1 MNKKELKKVK
11 ELKDIYDKME
21 SYYKSEQFKK
31 DFENNNRILNGVQNY
46 IERKNNNIDNSII
59 YF

>member
-31 DFENNNRILNGVQNY
+31 DFENNNRILN
-46 IERKNNNIDNSII
+46 SIQKFI
-59 YF
+59 LKEK

>member
-11 ELKDIYDKME
+11 ELNDKME

-46 IERKNNNIDNSII
+46 IERKINNIDNSII

>member
-1 MNKKELKKVK
+1 MNVKKIMN
-11 ELKDIYDKME
+11 IYDKME
-21 SYYKSEQFKK
+21 SYYKSKDFKK
-31 DFENNNRILNGVQNY
+31 EFENNNKILNSIQNC

>member
-1 MNKKELKKVK
+1 MNKKDEKVK

-31 DFENNNRILNGVQNY
+31 DFENNNRILNGIQNY
-46 IERKNNNIDNSII
+46 IERKSNNIDNSII

>member
-1 MNKKELKKVK
+1 MNVKKIMN
-11 ELKDIYDKME
+11 IYDKME